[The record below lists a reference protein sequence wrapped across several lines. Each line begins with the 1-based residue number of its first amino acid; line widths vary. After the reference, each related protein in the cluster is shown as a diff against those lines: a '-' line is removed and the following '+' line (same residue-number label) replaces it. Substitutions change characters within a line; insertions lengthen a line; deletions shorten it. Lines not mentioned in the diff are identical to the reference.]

1 MEKAGNFN
9 RAEVPEGVS
18 MRIFEDD
25 GGRNRGVNLDS
36 EILIRKAFESSINQ
50 GIELLFRYYYRP
62 LCSHAVRFVSSKE
75 VAEDIVSDIFFKF
88 HSEQIFRDV
97 KTSFRAY
104 LFTSVRH
111 RAFDYVSMELKR
123 TASMQVA
130 EFVAIKPDQ
139 QPDQITQY
147 EDLYQD
153 VENAVNSLPFKR
165 RRIFIM
171 HRFEG
176 KKHLEIAEELNLS
189 LRTVEAQMFQATHQI
204 RAMIR
209 DKWFVLILA
218 FLQ

>member
-9 RAEVPEGVS
+9 HAEVPEGVS
-18 MRIFEDD
+18 LRIHADD
-25 GGRNRGVNLDS
+25 RGKTGGLDS
-36 EILIRKAFESSINQ
+36 EILIRKAFESNVNQ

-62 LCSHAVRFVSSKE
+62 LCSHAVRFVSSRE
-75 VAEDIVSDIFFKF
+75 IAEDIVSDIFFKF
-88 HSEQIFRDV
+88 HTEKIFLVV

-111 RAFDYVSMELKR
+111 RAFDYVNMELKR
-123 TASMQVA
+123 TSSMQVA

-147 EDLYQD
+147 EDLYND

-165 RRIFIM
+165 RRIFVM

-176 KKHLEIAEELNLS
+176 KRHQEIADELNLS
-189 LRTVEAQMFQATHQI
+189 LRTVEAQMFQATHQV

-209 DKWFVLILA
+209 DKWFMLLLI